1 MGSYDGLPLAKAS
14 FGLFSTKLNF
24 LGVSG
29 GNAIN
34 HFSIWVALIH
44 FMTVVFK
51 MLWSKHAYLGRYLR
65 SK

>member
-29 GNAIN
+29 GNAVN

-44 FMTVVFK
+44 FMTVVLK
-51 MLWSKHAYLGRYLR
+51 
-65 SK
+65 